1 MPVITVIIPVYNVEL
16 YLERCL
22 DSLIA
27 QTFRDFEVILIDDGS
42 SDGSSNICDAYL
54 KRDSR
59 FRVFHIDNGGVSRAR
74 NIALRKARGMWVTF
88 VDSDDWIE
96 QDMLERLY
104 GIAISGEY
112 DIVMS
117 NFILDRQGSTIVT
130 RSVPDFIT
138 KRNIPSYPLAVL
150 VEDCARA
157 DGVSVRVESLC
168 AACGKLTNMQLIR
181 DWELYFA
188 EDLQLNEDGLFHLS
202 CFFHAKDVA
211 ITNQAYYHYCI
222 RSSSSNM
229 RYRPD
234 VHEQNVVSKKRFDKI
249 SCNVSDIL
257 RDDYASL
264 AAYRRYL
271 ALHYLYLSHVDNQSN
286 FTERIT
292 ELRRLLLTGIY
303 DVISIPASLPW
314 FKKLEMLLL
323 RHKQALLL
331 MIVARYRQ
339 HNRG

>member
-1 MPVITVIIPVYNVEL
+1 MPVITVIIPVYNVEH

-22 DSLIA
+22 NSLLA
-27 QTFRDFEVILIDDGS
+27 QTFRDFEAILIDDGS
-42 SDGSSNICDAYL
+42 SDGSGDICDAYL
-54 KRDSR
+54 KRDGR
-59 FRVFHIDNGGVSRAR
+59 FRVFHVDNGGVSRAR
-74 NIALRKARGMWVTF
+74 NIALREAHGMWVTF

-104 GIAISGEY
+104 DIAISGDY

-117 NFILDRQGSTIVT
+117 NFIFDRQGCTTVT
-130 RSVPDFIT
+130 RSAPDLIT
-138 KRNIPSYPLAVL
+138 KSKFPSYPLAVL
-150 VEDCARA
+150 VENCADA

-168 AACGKLTNMQLIR
+168 AAWGKLTSMQLIR
-181 DWELYFA
+181 NWGVYFA

-202 CFFHAKDVA
+202 CFLRAKDVA
-211 ITNQAYYHYCI
+211 IVNQAYYHYCI
-222 RSSSSNM
+222 RSTSANM

-234 VHEQNVVSKKRFDKI
+234 IHGQNVVSKKEFDKI
-249 SCNVSDIL
+249 SCNVSAIL

-271 ALHYLYLSHVDNQSN
+271 ALHYLYLSHVDNQSSY
-286 FTERIT
+286 TKRVA

-303 DVISIPASLPW
+303 DVISVPASLPW

-323 RHKQALLL
+323 RHKLPFLL
-331 MIVARYRQ
+331 MAVAMYRQ